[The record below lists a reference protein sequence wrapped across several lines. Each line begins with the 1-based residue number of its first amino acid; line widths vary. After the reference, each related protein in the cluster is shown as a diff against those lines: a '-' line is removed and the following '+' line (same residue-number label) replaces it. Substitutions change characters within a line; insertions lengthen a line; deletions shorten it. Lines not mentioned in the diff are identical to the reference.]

1 MANQLLTTSMITKEI
16 LRILTEKL
24 TFLKRVD
31 RSYDD
36 RYAVAGA
43 KIGDTLQIRVPTH
56 SPIRTGRIM
65 QPGNLVDKVV
75 PLTVATQKGV
85 DFTFSSAEQALDI
98 DQFSK
103 RYLAQAVADLVVG
116 IESEV
121 LAGTLPKVYNQFGD
135 PTTGL
140 TLNKVLNGNKILTD
154 NLAPAQP
161 RYLMTNT
168 AGTIQAV
175 SDTKSLFNS
184 QPLLADQYEEGIM
197 ARAAGFDWFESTVM
211 PIVTRGAGTGYLVNG
226 ASQTGSSLAV
236 NTGTGAI
243 PAGNVFTLPTVNAVH
258 PQTKADLGY
267 LQPFVLTAAYAG
279 GAGNM
284 QIAPAIVVTG
294 PEQNVTNSP
303 VTTNALTFVGAAST
317 TYGVNLGFQRDFLA
331 FVTADLPMPPKKDA
345 SRMEWQGI
353 SLRLIQD
360 YDTVNDMFLTRADI
374 LFGYNVLRPELAVR
388 LNNNVTLTS

>member
-1 MANQLLTTSMITKEI
+1 MANQLLTTSMITREI
-16 LRILTEKL
+16 LRVLTEKL
-24 TFLKRVD
+24 TFLKHINRT
-31 RSYDD
+31 YDD
-36 RYAVAGA
+36 RYAQVGA

-56 SPIRTGRIM
+56 ATIRSGRIM
-65 QPGNLVDKVV
+65 QPGNLVDSVV
-75 PLTVATQKGV
+75 PLTIATQTGV
-85 DFTFSSAEQALDI
+85 DWTFSSAEMSLDI
-98 DQFSK
+98 DEFSK
-103 RYLAQAVADLVVG
+103 RYMAQGIADLAVG
-116 IESEV
+116 IEQIV
-121 LAGTLPKVYNQFGD
+121 LAGALPKVYNNFGD

-267 LQPFVLTAAYAG
+267 LQPFVVTTAYAG
-279 GAGNM
+279 GAGNI
-284 QIAPAIVVTG
+284 QIAPAISVSG
-294 PEQNVTNSP
+294 PSQNVTNSP

-331 FVTADLPMPPKKDA
+331 FVTADLPLPPKKDA
-345 SRMEWQGI
+345 SRMEYQGI
-353 SLRLIQD
+353 SLRVIQD
-360 YDTVNDMFLTRADI
+360 FDTVNDMFLTRVDI
-374 LFGYNVLRPELAVR
+374 LYGYNVIRPELAVR